1 MLKNGK
7 KKIVKKEENTNR
19 FFSLGI
25 VWLLENLRE
34 NIMKRKLKK
43 TKVEEKKSEGK

>member
-1 MLKNGK
+1 ME

-19 FFSLGI
+19 FFALDI

-34 NIMKRKLKK
+34 NIIKRKLKK